1 MREAA
6 GEDSTMARR
15 VERSEAERHVIKGV
29 ANLGRLI
36 LGCQIW
42 FYRAFFL
49 LRGSFSASF
58 SESYE
63 GSIPHRSFIIRLS
76 NSRFPISRVR

>member
-6 GEDSTMARR
+6 GEDSTIARR

-29 ANLGRLI
+29 ANLGRLN

-49 LRGSFSASF
+49 LRVSFSESF
-58 SESYE
+58 SESYD
-63 GSIPHRSFIIRLS
+63 GRTQRLS
-76 NSRFPISRVR
+76 YIINLTT